1 MSYADT
7 GPGRPPAHREPP
19 TALAAVELARLVST
33 RQLSALEVVEA
44 HLACVQSLNGA
55 LNALVRV
62 DADEALRVAARID
75 EAVRHGRPVGPLA
88 GVPFVVKDNI
98 DVHGEKT
105 ASGSRA
111 NEGVVAM
118 ADAPVVRNLR
128 EAGAVLLGR
137 ANMDELAMGASTQ
150 TSSHGPTRNPVDR
163 RRSPGGS
170 SGGSAAAVAAGFA
183 PLAVGTDTGG
193 SIREPASQCGVFGM
207 APSDGLVSLDGV
219 IPFAPGLDRVG
230 PLARSAADCA
240 AMLAVMSGRPLDP
253 ATPVQRVAV
262 VEELL
267 SARNRPEVLTAF
279 EDWLAQVRDLGVE
292 VTRVSIP
299 DAPDALAAY
308 MTLTSVASLDWLEPY
323 VASELAGEELVRRY
337 HYGLGLREHG
347 GDVIDEAEAVQRR
360 LTSEIATALRTVDA
374 LVSPTMPTPAPLLFG
389 EITPEEM
396 ADPLAAPYTDC
407 WTVVANL
414 AGIPAL
420 SVPAPVDGLP
430 VGAMLMGAP
439 GSDADLLAF
448 AAACGA

>member
-7 GPGRPPAHREPP
+7 GPERHPAHAELP
-19 TALAAVELARLVST
+19 TSLPAVELAQLVST
-33 RQLSALEVVEA
+33 GQLSAVDVVDA
-44 HLACVQSLNGA
+44 HLTSVHALNGA

-62 DADEALRVAARID
+62 DADEALRAAARVD
-75 EAVRHGRPVGPLA
+75 ERVRHRRPVGPLA

-98 DVHGEKT
+98 DVHGQET

-111 NEGVVAM
+111 FPGVAAM
-118 ADAPVVRNLR
+118 ADAPVVRRLR
-128 EAGAVLLGR
+128 EAGAILLGR

-170 SGGSAAAVAAGFA
+170 SGGSAAAVAAGFV

-193 SIREPASQCGVFGM
+193 SIREPASQCGVLGM
-207 APSDGLVSLDGV
+207 APSDRLVPLEGV

-230 PLARSAADCA
+230 PLARSAADTA
-240 AMLAVMSGRPLDP
+240 AMLAAMSGSALAP
-253 ATPVQRVAV
+253 ATPVSRVAV
-262 VEELL
+262 VEELV
-267 SARNRPEVLTAF
+267 SPRNRPEVLAAF
-279 EDWLAQVRDLGVE
+279 EAWLTRVRELGVE
-292 VTRVSIP
+292 ITYVSIR

-308 MTLTSVASLDWLEPY
+308 MTLTSVASIGWLAPY
-323 VASELAGEELVRRY
+323 VDSELAGEELVRRY
-337 HYGLGLREHG
+337 HYGLDLREHG
-347 GDVIDEAEAVQRR
+347 GDTIAQAEAVQRR
-360 LTSEIATALRTVDA
+360 LTAEIAEALRSVDA
-374 LVSPTMPTPAPLLFG
+374 LVSPTMPTTAPLLFG
-389 EITPEEM
+389 EITPEEL

-414 AGIPAL
+414 AGVPAL
-420 SVPAPVDGLP
+420 SVPAPVERLP

-448 AAACGA
+448 AAACGS

>member
-7 GPGRPPAHREPP
+7 GPGHLPAHREHP
-19 TALAAVELARLVST
+19 TALAAVELAHLVST
-33 RQLSALEVVEA
+33 RQLSAHEVVEA
-44 HLACVQSLNGA
+44 HLDSVQSLNGA

-62 DADEALRVAARID
+62 DADEALRVAARLD
-75 EAVRHGRPVGPLA
+75 DAVRHGRPVGLLA

-98 DVHGEKT
+98 DVHGQET
-105 ASGSRA
+105 ASGSRVHPGA
-111 NEGVVAM
+111 VAM
-118 ADAPVVRNLR
+118 ADAPVVRHLR
-128 EAGAVLLGR
+128 EAGAILLGR

-170 SGGSAAAVAAGFA
+170 SGGSAAAVAAGFV

-193 SIREPASQCGVFGM
+193 SIREPASQCGVLGM

-230 PLARSAADCA
+230 PLARSAADAA
-240 AMLAVMSGRPLDP
+240 AMLAVMTGRPLDP
-253 ATPVQRVAV
+253 ATPVRRVAV
-262 VEELL
+262 VDELVG
-267 SARNRPEVLTAF
+267 ARNRPEVLTAF
-279 EDWLAQVRDLGVE
+279 EAWLSTVSELGVE
-292 VTRVSIP
+292 VTHVSIP

-308 MTLTSVASLDWLEPY
+308 MTLTSVASVDWLEPY
-323 VASELAGEELVRRY
+323 VTSELAGEELVRRY
-337 HYGLGLREHG
+337 HYGLDLREHG
-347 GDVIDEAEAVQRR
+347 EDTIASAVAVQRR
-360 LTSEIATALRTVDA
+360 LTSEIAAALRTVDA

-414 AGIPAL
+414 AAIPAI

>member
-1 MSYADT
+1 M
-7 GPGRPPAHREPP
+7 
-19 TALAAVELARLVST
+19 
-33 RQLSALEVVEA
+33 
-44 HLACVQSLNGA
+44 
-55 LNALVRV
+55 
-62 DADEALRVAARID
+62 
-75 EAVRHGRPVGPLA
+75 RHGRPVGPLA

-98 DVHGEKT
+98 DVHGQET

-111 NEGVVAM
+111 TSGVVAM
-118 ADAPVVRNLR
+118 ADAPVVRHLR
-128 EAGAVLLGR
+128 EAGAILLGR

-170 SGGSAAAVAAGFA
+170 SGGSAAAVAAGFV

-193 SIREPASQCGVFGM
+193 SIREPASQCGVLGM

-230 PLARSAADCA
+230 PLARSAGDAA
-240 AMLAVMSGRPLDP
+240 AMLAAMAGHALEP
-253 ATPVQRVAV
+253 AAPGTRVAV
-262 VEELL
+262 VDELVT
-267 SARNRPEVLTAF
+267 ARNRPEVLAAF
-279 EDWLAQVRDLGVE
+279 EAWLSGPWLGVE
-292 VTRVSIP
+292 VSHVSIP

-308 MTLTSVASLDWLEPY
+308 MTLTSVASVDWLEPY

-337 HYGLGLREHG
+337 HYGLDLRAHG
-347 GDVIDEAEAVQRR
+347 GDAIASAEAVQGR
-360 LTSEIATALRTVDA
+360 LSAEIEAALRSVDA

-414 AGIPAL
+414 AGVPAL

-448 AAACGA
+448 AARCGS

>member
-7 GPGRPPAHREPP
+7 GPERPTARPEHP
-19 TALAAVELARLVST
+19 TALAAVELARLVT
-33 RQLSALEVVEA
+33 TQQLRAQEVVEA
-44 HLACVQSLNGA
+44 HLTRVQSLNGA

-62 DADEALRVAARID
+62 DADEALRLAARLD

-98 DVHGEKT
+98 DVHGQET

-111 NEGVVAM
+111 NQGVVAM
-118 ADAPVVRNLR
+118 ADAPVVRHLR
-128 EAGAVLLGR
+128 EAGAILLGR

-170 SGGSAAAVAAGFA
+170 SGGSAAAVAAGFV

-193 SIREPASQCGVFGM
+193 SIREPASQCGVVGM

-219 IPFAPGLDRVG
+219 VPFAAGLDRVG
-230 PLARSAADCA
+230 PLARSAGDAA
-240 AMLAVMSGRPLDP
+240 AMLAAMAGRALEP
-253 ATPVQRVAV
+253 AAPVTRVAV
-262 VEELL
+262 VDELV
-267 SARNRPEVLTAF
+267 SARNRPEVLAAF
-279 EDWLAQVRDLGVE
+279 EAWLSLVRELGVE
-292 VTRVSIP
+292 VTHVSIP
-299 DAPDALAAY
+299 DAPGALAAY
-308 MTLTSVASLDWLEPY
+308 MTLTSVASVDWLEPY

-337 HYGLGLREHG
+337 HYGLDLREHG
-347 GDVIDEAEAVQRR
+347 GEAIDRAEAVQGR
-360 LTSEIATALRTVDA
+360 LSAEIAAALRSVDA

-414 AGIPAL
+414 AGVPAL
-420 SVPAPVDGLP
+420 SVPAPVEGLP
-430 VGAMLMGAP
+430 VGAMLMAAP

-448 AAACGA
+448 AATCGS